1 MSKKQALKSAFII
14 YFKKQTQDAIQH
26 TLSGL
31 GISSLLIFGIH
42 IIDFSKHGNGLAI
55 VLTLVIGLIP
65 VAVDFIFFYF
75 RNLNRLEMK
84 LTQLGNLARSVH
96 KKNNELLKKSVLSR
110 IDKEIEI
117 VGKMH
122 SNSLHLPALQ
132 NFEYI
137 REILGRVLQRVME
150 AGDKYITLSR
160 LDFWTTTPNEKNV
173 NFIELNKNAVENSS
187 KLIDRIIVLKKDMLN
202 MPISP
207 THFSRSQFE
216 LLDLVGKFE
225 NTITHRFNYFTK
237 IKTLFYFT
245 DNYDNIKEFLL
256 SALVIKKN
264 YKDMMFIKVDR
275 LKIEIENPDIHIK
288 YFTFDNWHIASEAKN
303 DTIKTIKSLIEY
315 IENIINSNES
325 QDDELSN
332 LLSYLKFYRTCFG
345 KLSTI
350 YDIEGDGT
358 RLSTID
364 ISKCE
369 LFDIEMLLEYFNLGR
384 EQDSLRDRL
393 N

>member
-1 MSKKQALKSAFII
+1 
-14 YFKKQTQDAIQH
+14 
-26 TLSGL
+26 
-31 GISSLLIFGIH
+31 
-42 IIDFSKHGNGLAI
+42 
-55 VLTLVIGLIP
+55 
-65 VAVDFIFFYF
+65 
-75 RNLNRLEMK
+75 
-84 LTQLGNLARSVH
+84 
-96 KKNNELLKKSVLSR
+96 
-110 IDKEIEI
+110 
-117 VGKMH
+117 
-122 SNSLHLPALQ
+122 
-132 NFEYI
+132 
-137 REILGRVLQRVME
+137 
-150 AGDKYITLSR
+150 
-160 LDFWTTTPNEKNV
+160 
-173 NFIELNKNAVENSS
+173 
-187 KLIDRIIVLKKDMLN
+187 MLN

>member
-1 MSKKQALKSAFII
+1 
-14 YFKKQTQDAIQH
+14 
-26 TLSGL
+26 
-31 GISSLLIFGIH
+31 
-42 IIDFSKHGNGLAI
+42 LAI

-75 RNLNRLEMK
+75 RNLNKLEMK